1 MAGPKNT
8 ARAALSNPP
17 HGRDNYRW
25 LLRMARNSIL
35 ASTAL
40 RLSGRH
46 DSALRWQV
54 LAWNVRVIAIR
65 LKARPC

>member
-1 MAGPKNT
+1 MARPENT

-35 ASTAL
+35 ASGAF
-40 RLSGRH
+40 RMQGRYE
-46 DSALRWQV
+46 SAIRWQI
-54 LAWNVRVIAIR
+54 LAQNVRIIAIR
-65 LKARPC
+65 LRAQQC